1 MSLGISQCFDPFVIA
16 ERGRTYRGVIALGE
30 LDRLAGCIFS
40 DHGEVGYE
48 LTFSKEG
55 SVFVV
60 SGQVKADLILE
71 CQVCLEA
78 VVLPV
83 STDTRLGI
91 VGSLDEVGE
100 LSDAYEPLLVTD
112 KKIALKEI
120 LEEELLLEIPLIAR
134 HDGCK
139 IAGGSR
145 PEQAQEKDNPFSI
158 LAELKPQGDQ

>member
-1 MSLGISQCFDPFVIA
+1 MLPGFSECFDPFVIA

-30 LDRLAGCIFS
+30 LDRLAGCVFS

-78 VVLPV
+78 LVLPV

-91 VGSLDEVGE
+91 VGCLRTVAGARQKNRIEGDSRGRTVAGDSHYRPSRRMQNSRW
-100 LSDAYEPLLVTD
+100 LST
-112 KKIALKEI
+112 
-120 LEEELLLEIPLIAR
+120 
-134 HDGCK
+134 
-139 IAGGSR
+139 
-145 PEQAQEKDNPFSI
+145 
-158 LAELKPQGDQ
+158 